1 MKLFQSLGL
10 VLMGALTL
18 YIVVSFF
25 MLQKGFN
32 LPMWG
37 QIVLALVL
45 LIVVLNQFRVKNKM
59 MGAISVV
66 GFIIIVASIIVTAIY

>member
-1 MKLFQSLGL
+1 
-10 VLMGALTL
+10 
-18 YIVVSFF
+18 

-37 QIVLALVL
+37 QLVLALVL